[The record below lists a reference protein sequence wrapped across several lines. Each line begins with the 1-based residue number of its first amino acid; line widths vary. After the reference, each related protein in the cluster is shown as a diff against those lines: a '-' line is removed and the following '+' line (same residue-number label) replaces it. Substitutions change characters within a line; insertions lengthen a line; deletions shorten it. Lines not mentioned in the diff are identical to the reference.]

1 MKGNTICY
9 FSNQRGAKMNM
20 EVKNGRYYSYVNDY
34 TDNGNVI
41 NDWKVITSSA
51 YGANPNGLGEI
62 NLINPNE
69 ICSESFIFFNFKTK
83 KESTNF
89 ISYINT
95 KFVKFLISIKK
106 NKQHVT
112 SIVFQLV
119 PQVPLDREWTDEQL
133 YEYFKLTP
141 EEINFID
148 SQIPKHY

>member
-1 MKGNTICY
+1 MKCTIILLG
-9 FSNQRGAKMNM
+9 FEHFILSF
-20 EVKNGRYYSYVNDY
+20 KNL
-34 TDNGNVI
+34 I
-41 NDWKVITSSA
+41 FELLKEM
-51 YGANPNGLGEI
+51 LGEVI
-62 NLINPNE
+62 KYLAIEQAIIEYFLFESLKDLKIHCVDNNL
-69 ICSESFIFFNFKTK
+69 SLLLKKYFKTK